1 MALAAFQASCWLRMQ
16 QAVFLEAASEAR
28 VLDGTIQRNV
38 GAENTFKPGGM
49 QLLESAVNMTAVLY
63 DATSMIA

>member
-1 MALAAFQASCWLRMQ
+1 MALAAFQASRWLRMQ

-38 GAENTFKPGGM
+38 GAETRSS
-49 QLLESAVNMTAVLY
+49 LEGCNCLRAQ
-63 DATSMIA
+63 